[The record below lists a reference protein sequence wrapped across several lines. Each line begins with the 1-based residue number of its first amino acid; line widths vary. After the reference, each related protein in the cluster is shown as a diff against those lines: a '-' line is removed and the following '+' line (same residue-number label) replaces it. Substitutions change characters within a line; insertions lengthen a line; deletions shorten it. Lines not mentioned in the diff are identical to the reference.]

1 VFPCKCV
8 SPRRAS
14 RTDPRFVLGSALAFV
29 LPLGAN
35 LAALGQS
42 SSPQAPAAQVPS
54 PSVAP
59 APSTPGT
66 TAHNTL
72 KQHDQELD
80 AARAQQRATLEA
92 QTKLKLEIEA
102 IGADRRA
109 LNQQLIDTAA
119 RVRDVEAN
127 IEATRA
133 RVKPL
138 DEREHIFQTSLDE
151 RRAVIV
157 EILAALQ
164 RSGRQAPPALMV
176 RPEDALQSVRTAIML
191 GAVVPEMRVHAEA
204 LAADLTDLLRIRK
217 EIAEEK
223 DRLVRDVTTLTVD
236 RQRITLLIQER
247 QKKQAETEKVLEG
260 EQQKSLVLARQVDN
274 LKDLIGKVEQGLD
287 TAARAARSAERAAE

>member
-35 LAALGQS
+35 MAALGQS

-59 APSTPGT
+59 APSTPGKT
-66 TAHNTL
+66 GPNTL

-127 IEATRA
+127 IEATR
-133 RVKPL
+133 
-138 DEREHIFQTSLDE
+138 
-151 RRAVIV
+151 
-157 EILAALQ
+157 
-164 RSGRQAPPALMV
+164 GR
-176 RPEDALQSVRTAIML
+176 
-191 GAVVPEMRVHAEA
+191 G
-204 LAADLTDLLRIRK
+204 
-217 EIAEEK
+217 
-223 DRLVRDVTTLTVD
+223 
-236 RQRITLLIQER
+236 
-247 QKKQAETEKVLEG
+247 ETP
-260 EQQKSLVLARQVDN
+260 
-274 LKDLIGKVEQGLD
+274 
-287 TAARAARSAERAAE
+287 